1 MKIKNI
7 NKSYAEKNLFKDFS
21 LEFENGKVTSI
32 MGNSGI
38 GKTTLLK
45 MIAGLTHYDGI
56 IETNGNVSYI
66 FGESS
71 LIPSLTVKQ
80 NLEYAIAHVITN
92 KIERE
97 KLIIDILRELEIEDE
112 INKYPLSLSTGM
124 AQRVALARGF
134 LYPAETLIT
143 DEPFRGLDTVLKRK
157 LQKYFL
163 KLLSKENKTVILITH
178 DITEALLLSNRI
190 LVFGGRPIEVKAD
203 FKLTSKLDERS
214 LSDEDI
220 AFTSN
225 KLLNVLENQ

>member
-1 MKIKNI
+1 MKINKI

-21 LEFENGKVTSI
+21 LEFEIGKVTSI
-32 MGNSGI
+32 MGSSGI

-45 MIAGLTHYDGI
+45 MIAGLTDYDGT

-66 FGESS
+66 FGEAS

-80 NLEYAIAHVITN
+80 NLEYAISHVITN
-92 KIERE
+92 KIVRE
-97 KLIIDILRELEIEDE
+97 KMILDVLKELELEDE
-112 INKYPLSLSTGM
+112 INTYPLSLSTGM

-134 LYPAETLIT
+134 LYPSFTLIM

-163 KLLSKENKTVILITH
+163 RLLSKENKTVILITH

-190 LVFGGRPIEVKAD
+190 LVFGGRPIEIKAD
-203 FKLTSKLDERS
+203 FNLPEKLEGRS
-214 LSDEDI
+214 LSDEEI

-225 KLLNVLENQ
+225 ELLNVLENQ